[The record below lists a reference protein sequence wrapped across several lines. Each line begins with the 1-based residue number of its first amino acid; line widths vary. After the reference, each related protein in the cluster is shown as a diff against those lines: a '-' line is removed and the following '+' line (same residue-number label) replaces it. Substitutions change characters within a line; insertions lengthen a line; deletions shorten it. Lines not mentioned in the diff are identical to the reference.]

1 MKKSLFVLAAIFFS
15 FINYTFAQCSDAGIC
30 SLGGHS
36 IEQKTNTFDL
46 SIGYS
51 YGYSGKE
58 DDIAYSSVKLN
69 GLIYFTADTKFNVIT
84 PYNFQSGPL
93 GNVNGIGDL
102 IISLSQSYTIYESRL
117 TFSAGLKF
125 ATGDE
130 NKEPSLPLAYQ
141 NGLGTNDLLLGIDY
155 SFSNFT
161 FGIGY
166 QLAGKRNENSQTYL
180 KRGDDLLIR
189 GEYTFIIEK
198 FNINPQLLFIKRISK
213 SNVLYNGTLPE
224 SHFFDVDGSDHSQLN
239 LLISTFYEINN
250 MHSLFLEAAVPLLER
265 DINIDGLKRT
275 FTISTRLSFGF

>member
-1 MKKSLFVLAAIFFS
+1 MKKSLFVLASIFFS
-15 FINYTFAQCSDAGIC
+15 IINYSFAQCSDAGIC
-30 SLGGHS
+30 SLRGHS
-36 IEQKTNTFDL
+36 IEQKTKTFDL

-69 GLIYFTADTKFNVIT
+69 GLIYFTADTKFNVIM

-93 GNVNGIGDL
+93 GNLNGIGDL
-102 IISLSQSYTIYESRL
+102 IISLSQSYEIKDSRL
-117 TFSAGLKF
+117 VLTVGAKF
-125 ATGDE
+125 ATADE
-130 NKEPSLPLAYQ
+130 NKKRLPQVYQ
-141 NGLGTNDLLLGIDY
+141 SGLGTNDLLLGIDY

-275 FTISTRLSFGF
+275 FTISTGLSFRF